1 MIIVY
6 SKPRC
11 EHCNIAKAWLTKYSI
26 PFHTID
32 INEDE
37 KAKAFVIEQGHR
49 TVPQIYWDDQ
59 LLVEGGAAGLVSMSL
74 EELAAKI
81 ASLQSA

>member
-11 EHCNIAKAWLTKYSI
+11 EYCNIAKAWLTKHNL
-26 PFHTID
+26 PFNTID
-32 INEDE
+32 ISEDE
-37 KAKAFVIEQGHR
+37 NAKAFVIEQGHR

-59 LLVEGGAAGLVSMSL
+59 LLVEGGATGLVSMSL
-74 EELAAKI
+74 EDLAAKI
-81 ASLQSA
+81 ASLQST